1 MNQNLKNFI
10 FTTFSEAFKFIN
22 PHLTN
27 WFEFSQDL
35 SRKIKTKKDHN
46 HTPNIQYS
54 FDLELDKIFIQKIRE
69 FNLSGKYFSEESGW
83 NEWGEKK
90 YIIVYDPF
98 CNSTLA
104 SKGF

>member
-1 MNQNLKNFI
+1 MDQNLKDFI
-10 FTTFSEAFKFIN
+10 FATFGEAFKFIN
-22 PHLTN
+22 PNLTN
-27 WFEFSQDL
+27 WSEFSRTL
-35 SRKIKTKKDHN
+35 SRAIKTKRDQN
-46 HTPNIQYS
+46 HAPNVQYN
-54 FDLELDKIFIQKIRE
+54 FDVKLDRIFAGNIRKY
-69 FNLSGKYFSEESGW
+69 NISGKYFSEESGW